1 MNWKKATLGQLYEIA
16 YNDDGAA
23 SIYKNNALAEIQRR
37 RKKPMSKVNHKIKAV
52 YPR

>member
-1 MNWKKATLGQLYEIA
+1 VNWKKATLGQLYEIA

-23 SIYKNNALAEIQRR
+23 PIYKRSAIAEIKRR
-37 RKKPMSKVNHKIKAV
+37 RKRPKNRVNHKIKAV

>member
-23 SIYKNNALAEIQRR
+23 PIYKRNALAEIQRR
-37 RKKPMSKVNHKIKAV
+37 RERPKSKVNHIIKAV

>member
-1 MNWKKATLGQLYEIA
+1 VNWKKATLGQLYEIA

-23 SIYKNNALAEIQRR
+23 PIYKHSALAEILRR
-37 RKKPMSKVNHKIKAV
+37 RKRPKSKVNHNIKAV